1 MAIEQFTNLAITT
14 LNTGIDALLTTVTVI
29 VNDASRFPTVGQF
42 RLRIENEF
50 MVVTG
55 VSGTSF
61 TVVRA
66 AEGSTAAAHLPGV
79 AVSQVLTAGAMA
91 AFCQNIVA
99 TQADIDLTTTANT
112 VIDTRP
118 ATPTGPGRW
127 KLMSI
132 DLRVK
137 VAITGGGTPSSVVSI
152 GSTSGG
158 QGIVLNQTVLP
169 ATSVGT
175 IIGGFSLSSLGTDM
189 SQVTGFESIYPAS
202 QEIWANVTAS
212 GPPATG
218 VLTAYLLW
226 QVFP

>member
-14 LNTGIDALLTTVTVI
+14 LNTGVDALLTTVTVI

-42 RLRIENEF
+42 RIRLDNEF
-50 MVVTG
+50 MLVTG

-66 AEGSTAAAHLPGV
+66 IEGSTAASHLPGI
-79 AVSQVLTAGAMA
+79 AVSQVLTAGVMS
-91 AFCQNIVA
+91 AFCQTIVA

-127 KLMSI
+127 KLVSI
-132 DLRVK
+132 DLRLK
-137 VAITGGGTPSSVVSI
+137 VAITGGGTPSSIVSI

-158 QGIVLNQTVLP
+158 QEVVLNQTVLP

-175 IIGGFSLSSLGTDM
+175 IVGGFSLSSLGANM
-189 SQVTGFESIYPAS
+189 SQITGFESIYPAS

-218 VLTAYLLW
+218 TLTAYLLW
-226 QVFP
+226 QGFP

>member
-1 MAIEQFTNLAITT
+1 MTIEQFTNLAITT
-14 LNTGIDALLTTVTVI
+14 LNTGIDALLTTTTVI
-29 VNDASRFPTVGQF
+29 VSDASKFPTVGQF
-42 RLRIENEF
+42 RLRVENEF
-50 MVVTG
+50 MLVTG

-79 AVSQVLTAGAMA
+79 AVTQVLTAGAMS

-127 KLMSI
+127 KLVSI

-158 QGIVLNQTVLP
+158 QEIILNQTILP
-169 ATSVGT
+169 AATVGS
-175 IIGGFSLSSLGTDM
+175 IVGGFSLVTLGTDM
-189 SQVTGFESIYPAS
+189 SQINGFEAIYPAS
-202 QEIWANVTAS
+202 QAIYASVTES
-212 GPPATG
+212 GSPATG

-226 QVFP
+226 QVLP

>member
-14 LNTGIDALLTTVTVI
+14 LNTGVDALLTTTTVI
-29 VNDASRFPTVGQF
+29 VNDASRFPTLGQF
-42 RLRIENEF
+42 RIRLDNEF
-50 MVVTG
+50 MLVTG

-66 AEGSTAAAHLPGV
+66 IEGSTAAPHLPGI
-79 AVSQVLTAGAMA
+79 AVSQVLTAGAMS
-91 AFCQNIVA
+91 AFCQTIVA

-127 KLMSI
+127 KLVSI

-137 VAITGGGTPSSVVSI
+137 VAVTGGGTPSSVISI
-152 GSTSGG
+152 GSTSSG
-158 QGIVLNQTVLP
+158 QEIILNQTILP
-169 ATSVGT
+169 AATVGS
-175 IIGGFSLSSLGTDM
+175 IVGGLSLVTLGTDM
-189 SQVTGFESIYPAS
+189 SQINGFEAIYPAS
-202 QEIWANVTAS
+202 QEVWANVTES
-212 GPPATG
+212 GSPATG

-226 QVFP
+226 QLLP